1 MTSGIA
7 RTDPGHVVTALL
19 DKTRTGKL
27 KWEAAQQEDTF
38 HVNIGGHTFLR
49 VFLVKSQ
56 IRNAMGDVEV
66 HTVPTLNMLDEKGRV
81 IWSVD
86 SRSVSDTR
94 ELHRQA
100 QNRADRVDERISVLL
115 DALTKM

>member
-1 MTSGIA
+1 MNTAALRS
-7 RTDPGHVVTALL
+7 DPGHVVTALL
-19 DKTRTGKL
+19 DKTRSGKL

-38 HVNIGGHTFLR
+38 HVNIGGHTYLR

-56 IRNAMGDVEV
+56 IRNAMGDVEI

-86 SRSVSDTR
+86 SRLVSDIR

-100 QNRADRVDERISVLL
+100 QNRADRVDERIGLLL
-115 DALTKM
+115 DTLSKM